1 MEQAMT
7 RPLQT
12 TLIVLI
18 VTLAAAP
25 AVFAQAGTVAG
36 RGFII
41 VNGGYQVGSHDFEQV
56 STLRANVEDGTF
68 TTDYDVKS
76 GPSFDVTGGATVW
89 RRLAIGVGVTR
100 FSRSTPSTLSGSVPH
115 PFFFNRPRPVSG
127 DIAGLEREELAIHV
141 EAIATA
147 PIGRR
152 LQVMAFGGPSFF
164 RVKQDMVTTF
174 TWAETYPF
182 DDASFGSATVVDA
195 DGSKLGFNVGGDVA
209 FFFSRQVGVG
219 GSIRYSAATVEIDV
233 AGGTHDVKAGG
244 LQAGGG
250 LRLRF

>member
-1 MEQAMT
+1 MT

-25 AVFAQAGTVAG
+25 AVFAQAGTFTG
-36 RGFII
+36 RGFIL
-41 VNGGYQVGSHDFEQV
+41 VNGGYQVGGHDFEQV
-56 STLRANVEDGTF
+56 STLRANAEDGSF
-68 TTDYDVKS
+68 TTDYDVKN
-76 GPSFDVTGGATVW
+76 GPSFDVAGGANVW

-100 FSRSTPSTLSGSVPH
+100 FSRSTPSTLNGSVPH

-127 DIAGLEREELAIHV
+127 DITGLKREELAIHV

-147 PIGRR
+147 PIRRR

-164 RVKQDMVTTF
+164 RVEQGVVSTF
-174 TWAETYPF
+174 AWSESYPY
-182 DDASFGSATVVDA
+182 DEASFSSATTIDA
-195 DGSKLGFNVGGDVA
+195 DGSKIGVNVGGDVA

-219 GSIRYSAATVEIDV
+219 GSIRYSAATVEIDM
-233 AGGTHDVKAGG
+233 AGGSHDVKAGG

>member
-1 MEQAMT
+1 MT
-7 RPLQT
+7 RILTT

-18 VTLAAAP
+18 GALASAPSVLAQVRTL
-25 AVFAQAGTVAG
+25 AG
-36 RGFII
+36 RGFIV

-56 STLRANVEDGTF
+56 STLRANVEDGSF
-68 TTDYDVKS
+68 TTDYEVKS
-76 GPSFDVTGGATVW
+76 GPSFDVAGGATVW
-89 RRLAIGVGVTR
+89 RRLAVGVGVTR
-100 FSRSTPSTLSGSVPH
+100 FSRSTPSTLNGSVPH
-115 PFFFNRPRPVSG
+115 PFFFNRPRTVSG
-127 DIAGLEREELAIHV
+127 DIAGLKREELAIHV

-164 RVKQDMVTTF
+164 RVKQGVVSTF
-174 TWAETYPF
+174 AWSESYPY
-182 DDASFGSATVVDA
+182 DEASFSSATTVDA
-195 DGSKLGFNVGGDVA
+195 DGSKIGFNVGGDVA

-219 GSIRYSAATVEIDV
+219 GSIRYSVATVEIDM

-244 LQAGGG
+244 VQAGGG